1 MRQWSMKGELDK
13 LSEVELEAMAAAA
26 REVMECHRVLGK
38 TGGNVVAELL
48 PRDTAFRQF
57 DHCPPGDIYDR
68 DTHSQYYY
76 HAHRSGEHGH
86 FHTFMRESGMP
97 DGVQPV
103 AQSETPNMIESANKL
118 SHIVAISMDAR
129 GWPRGLFT
137 TNRWVTSEY
146 WHRADDVCAMLDRFD
161 IDHTW
166 PSWATNRWVSAM
178 LRLFRPQIV
187 QLLAER
193 DVVVANWQEKHT
205 DKDVFED
212 RQLDSPSHVE
222 ISLDRQIRAVQA
234 ALDAH
239 GGEPVRACINS
250 GFRSPPAPDP

>member
-1 MRQWSMKGELDK
+1 
-13 LSEVELEAMAAAA
+13 
-26 REVMECHRVLGK
+26 
-38 TGGNVVAELL
+38 
-48 PRDTAFRQF
+48 
-57 DHCPPGDIYDR
+57 
-68 DTHSQYYY
+68 
-76 HAHRSGEHGH
+76 
-86 FHTFMRESGMP
+86 
-97 DGVQPV
+97 
-103 AQSETPNMIESANKL
+103 
-118 SHIVAISMDAR
+118 
-129 GWPRGLFT
+129 
-137 TNRWVTSEY
+137 
-146 WHRADDVCAMLDRFD
+146 MLDRFD

-222 ISLDRQIRAVQA
+222 ISLDRQIRAVQV

-239 GGEPVRACINS
+239 GGELGRACINS
-250 GFRSPPAPDP
+250 G

>member
-1 MRQWSMKGELDK
+1 
-13 LSEVELEAMAAAA
+13 
-26 REVMECHRVLGK
+26 
-38 TGGNVVAELL
+38 
-48 PRDTAFRQF
+48 
-57 DHCPPGDIYDR
+57 
-68 DTHSQYYY
+68 
-76 HAHRSGEHGH
+76 
-86 FHTFMRESGMP
+86 MRESGMP

-103 AQSETPNMIESANKL
+103 AQSETPNMIKSANKL

-187 QLLAER
+187 RLLRER

-222 ISLDRQIRAVQA
+222 ISLDRQIRIVQA

-239 GGEPVRACINS
+239 GGEPARACIKA

>member
-1 MRQWSMKGELDK
+1 MAHLEGSEMRQWSMKRELGK
-13 LSEVELEAMAAAA
+13 LNVEELEVMAAAA
-26 REVMECHRVLGK
+26 REVLECHRVLGK
-38 TGGNVVAELL
+38 TGGNVVAEVL
-48 PRDTAFRQF
+48 PRDTIFRQF

-103 AQSETPNMIESANKL
+103 EQSETPNMRNHDNKL

-129 GWPRGLFT
+129 GWPLGLFT

-146 WHRADDVCAMLDRFD
+146 WYSADDVCAMLDRFD

-187 QLLAER
+187 QLLRER
-193 DVVVANWQEKHT
+193 DAVVANCKEKHA
-205 DKDVFED
+205 DKDMFED
-212 RQLDSPSHVE
+212 RRLELPSQVE

-234 ALDAH
+234 ALDAF
-239 GGEPVRACINS
+239 GGEPSRT
-250 GFRSPPAPDP
+250 